1 MLPVIPL
8 CIVEEPRGAF
18 SSGGFPA
25 TSDGAAGDPQSYP
38 NFRLWP
44 CIMAMMMMINNAI
57 YYTPHQ
63 SDPTTAKNAS
73 FRAKMCLL
81 GV

>member
-1 MLPVIPL
+1 VPFLVGVFL
-8 CIVEEPRGAF
+8 R
-18 SSGGFPA
+18 
-25 TSDGAAGDPQSYP
+25 
-38 NFRLWP
+38 RLMEQLGTPKVTQIFAYGKWP

>member
-38 NFRLWP
+38 NFRLWE
-44 CIMAMMMMINNAI
+44 MAVYNGDDDDDKQC
-57 YYTPHQ
+57 Y
-63 SDPTTAKNAS
+63 
-73 FRAKMCLL
+73 LL
-81 GV
+81 HATSI